1 MLHRK
6 RNEEGVGIERVKR
19 QEIQS
24 LKMTLPDV
32 TTPDTSQAS
41 YHLSSLMALLFSG
54 CMLSAHH
61 VPALNFNYPA
71 HMKFETV
78 VAGAVE
84 VIEHL
89 PRT

>member
-1 MLHRK
+1 MMSWRVLHGK

-24 LKMTLPDV
+24 LKVTLPGV

-41 YHLSSLMALLFSG
+41 YHPSSLALLLSG
-54 CMLSAHH
+54 CMLYTSCTLPS
-61 VPALNFNYPA
+61 VLI
-71 HMKFETV
+71 KSETV
-78 VAGAVE
+78 VAGAGE

-89 PRT
+89 PRA